1 MTKIS
6 YSSILQ
12 YPKKEESLVFLT
24 VRCNGNTAKVSTR
37 QTVKTKMWNKQL
49 HRCITSK
56 ELFTDRENREV
67 RKVNKQLDKIETF
80 IIDRLS
86 GWGEQSRYLT
96 DPKEFKDLVAHYAD
110 MFFRGIEEEEKKQ
123 NQKATE
129 WMLSNINSDRLDTHT
144 GRYVADRTKNAQT
157 TVIHRLQSFLEDCNL
172 ADTFETFTAQNFGT
186 KFMDWGYSKKNY
198 TENTIYATYEIV
210 KAQLNAAKRA
220 KFDIDDTYYKLL
232 RGKGKDVDNIY
243 LNEDE
248 IKAIYNLDIP
258 KLKQEGL
265 IDEKST
271 MEKTRDL
278 FVIGCYTGLRRS
290 DLNKLNDGIWNLDE
304 NGNTVSIIAEKTK
317 KRVIIPLHP
326 CVRAIYNKYHGVLPK
341 LGDKHNSNEHLK
353 NLGRLAGINEITAI
367 TENRGGKVTTLKHK
381 KYDLIG
387 FHTARRSFATNMFLA
402 GKPTYAIMQL
412 TGHTNERTFYKYVKA
427 TPEQIA
433 KLLEFNTAI

>member
-220 KFDIDDTYYKLL
+220 KFDIDDTYYKQL

>member
-172 ADTFETFTAQNFGT
+172 ADTFETFTEQNFGT

>member
-172 ADTFETFTAQNFGT
+172 ADTFETFTEQNFGT

-220 KFDIDDTYYKLL
+220 KFDIDDTYYKQL

-433 KLLEFNTAI
+433 KVLEFNTAI

>member
-220 KFDIDDTYYKLL
+220 KFDIDDTYYKQL
-232 RGKGKDVDNIY
+232 RGKGKDVDNVY

>member
-172 ADTFETFTAQNFGT
+172 ADTFETFTEQNFGT

-220 KFDIDDTYYKLL
+220 KFDIDDTYYKQL